1 LGKLWNLISEERLQ
15 YVVYLSLS
23 AIVFILT
30 SITYLSNS
38 TSFRRFFGRFN
49 PLLVVIIVFVL
60 GLILFSYLLYDGQF
74 AVYRV
79 GNFKGLLLALVLPVP
94 FAVVIIL
101 IDRISPFPININI
114 PFPDSITFYPVMG
127 YVAEILFHVLPFC
140 LVYFSLG
147 AFLGNASNTR
157 IIWISILVA
166 ALIEPIF
173 QVAFMVGRDPIWKVA
188 YVGLHIYLFS
198 FVQLLLFKRYDF
210 ITMYAFRLSYYALW
224 HILWGHLRLNL
235 LF

>member
-1 LGKLWNLISEERLQ
+1 MEKLWNLISEEKLQ
-15 YVVYLSLS
+15 YIVYLSLS

-30 SITYLSNS
+30 IITYFSNS
-38 TSFRRFFGRFN
+38 ASFRRFFGRIN
-49 PLLVVIIVFVL
+49 PLLVVFVVFVL

-74 AVYRV
+74 AVYRT

-94 FAVVIIL
+94 FAVVVIL
-101 IDRISPFPININI
+101 VDRLSPFPMNMNI
-114 PFPDSITFYPVMG
+114 PYPDSLAFYPVMG
-127 YVAEILFHVLPFC
+127 YVAEIIFHVLPFC

-147 AFLGNASNTR
+147 TLLGEANQAR
-157 IIWISILVA
+157 IILISILVA

-173 QVAFMVGRDPIWKVA
+173 QVAFMVGQDPIWKMA
-188 YVGLHIYLFS
+188 YVGLHLFLFS

-210 ITMYAFRLSYYALW
+210 ITMYTFRLSYYALW
-224 HILWGHLRLNL
+224 HVLWGHLRLNL